1 MKIKKTKESNLLVRK
16 TTVTFKE
23 IDSALALFEKSFD
36 NEKQFMKCCKDY
48 SVSIRRGQK
57 RDIIRRIK
65 SGKTVKYKEIIPDYL
80 ERCCWAVIFGE
91 EAAPGQSMLVPEELW
106 FRSDFNDY
114 ITLCECVESYLLNG
128 YISDELLI

>member
-1 MKIKKTKESNLLVRK
+1 MRNKKSDVTVRK

-23 IDSALALFEKSFD
+23 IDKALELFDKSFED
-36 NEKQFMKCCKDY
+36 AKQFIKCCKDY
-48 SVSIRRGQK
+48 TVSIRRGQK

-65 SGKTVKYKEIIPDYL
+65 SGKKVKYKEILPDYL

-91 EAAPGQSMLVPEELW
+91 EAAPGQIMLVPEELW